1 VASGWK
7 PEYGTP
13 GYNGENLPAK
23 KNGRIAAIR
32 KGKGVMK
39 IVDLWKPGNKPT
51 VAFELFPAKTP
62 KAEENLAQTIDALA
76 GLKPDFA
83 SVTFGAGGSTREGSR
98 QLAARLRAE
107 KGLEVIAY
115 FAGFGL
121 GLGEITSV
129 LEGYAEIGVEN
140 VLVVRGDPPRDP
152 AFRAHPTSLS
162 YASELL
168 DFIRQRFSFCLGAA
182 GYPEG
187 HVQAA
192 NLEQDLDYLERKVD
206 AGAEYIITNYFYD
219 NGFFFH
225 YADRCRARRIG
236 VPIIPGIMPIY
247 SAKLTETLAA
257 TCGAGV
263 PETLRRRMAELPGED
278 KQAALDFGIEFAL
291 SQCRE
296 LLAAGV
302 PGLLFYT
309 MDRWES
315 TAEIVRRLRAEG
327 AL

>member
-1 VASGWK
+1 MGLLARARRRSSFGFFK
-7 PEYGTP
+7 SST
-13 GYNGENLPAK
+13 
-23 KNGRIAAIR
+23 R
-32 KGKGVMK
+32 GKGAMK
-39 IVDLWKPGNKPT
+39 IIDLWKPGKKPT
-51 VAFELFPAKTP
+51 VAFELFPAKNP
-62 KAEENLAQTIDALA
+62 KAEENLSKTIDALA
-76 GLKPDFA
+76 ELAPDFA

-98 QLAARLRAE
+98 QLAARLKRE

-121 GLGEITSV
+121 GQREIASV
-129 LEGYAEIGVEN
+129 LDGYAEIGVEN

-152 AFRAHPTSLS
+152 AFRPQPDSLS

-168 DFIRQRFSFCLGAA
+168 AFIRPKFSFCLGAA

-187 HVQAA
+187 HMQAA
-192 NLEQDLDYLERKVD
+192 NLEQDLDFLKRKVD

-219 NGFFFH
+219 NRFFFH
-225 YADRCRARRIG
+225 YLDRCRARGIG
-236 VPIIPGIMPIY
+236 VPIVPGIMPIY
-247 SAKLTETLAA
+247 SAKMTETLAA
-257 TCGAGV
+257 TCGASV
-263 PETLRRRMAELPGED
+263 PESLRRRMAELPEED
-278 KQAALDFGIEFAL
+278 KRAALDFGIEFAAG
-291 SQCRE
+291 QCRE